1 MAVTAKE
8 SLDHAGKRL
17 ADLSWSL
24 ERLRRAPSE
33 EELGC
38 VVSIV
43 QELSIVVGYLH
54 DAIRKT
60 REEHSLGF

>member
-8 SLDHAGKRL
+8 SLDHAGSRL
-17 ADLSWSL
+17 ES
-24 ERLRRAPSE
+24 
-33 EELGC
+33 
-38 VVSIV
+38 VVSVIGTTKYMS
-43 QELSIVVGYLH
+43 QEDLLAVVRELAVAVGYLH